1 MNSFDHLNAYFG
13 GPNSEISKNGIT
25 SKEGPVCKLYVYIQ
39 K

>member
-1 MNSFDHLNAYFG
+1 MNSLDNLNAYLG
-13 GPNSEISKNGIT
+13 GVNSEISKNRIT